1 MSNWNRK
8 YRPTSVD
15 ELHLKSVRE
24 QLQSLFTSGIFPQAL
39 LFAGP
44 KGTGKTSA
52 SRIIGAT
59 LNDPNNAKSL
69 ESIRSGSGKSTSF
82 SSPDLTEPLVS
93 KIFRGESYVVNEM
106 DAASNRGIDDVRQLK
121 ERVALPPQEGSVSVY
136 ILDEA
141 HMLTTEAFN
150 ALLKVLEEPPS
161 HAIFILATTEMH
173 KIPATVL
180 SRCQVI
186 QFHKASPEELSEAIS
201 NVLESEKIPFDE
213 AGLTEIILQSDG
225 SFRDAIK
232 LAEHASRSGAIS
244 TESVRSVSSGSLVE
258 QVQSIVTSILN
269 KDAKEVVTLFS
280 KLRDNKV
287 QQQYLHQQLLEY
299 LHDSMT
305 LAIENDDN
313 SSSLNV
319 RVCTFLLQEFSDEVL
334 TYSSPIPLLP
344 LELKALEIIARSQKK
359 SGGGGADGEPVRKS
373 SSSTKKHA
381 PVSKKALIEALEPA
395 LDLDYEMPVTQKFA
409 DTVSTAAGDGHIL
422 CTKWEQFAELV
433 ANENSTVAALIR
445 SAKPISGEHGSAT
458 IRVYYSFHQEQLQG
472 PKIAAILS
480 KPIAMLCGGHV
491 SLTFIKADVPE
502 TADVI
507 EVSDSTSLETLAAK
521 ALL

>member
-8 YRPTSVD
+8 YRPASVS
-15 ELHLKSVRE
+15 ELHLRSVRE
-24 QLQSLFTSGIFPQAL
+24 QLESLFTSGTFPQAL

-59 LNDPNNAKSL
+59 LNDPKNAKSL
-69 ESIRSGSGKSTSF
+69 DIIRGDSDKSTSF
-82 SSPDLTEPLVS
+82 SSPDISEPLVS

-106 DAASNRGIDDVRQLK
+106 DAASNRGIDDIRQLK
-121 ERVALPPQEGSVSVY
+121 ERVSLPPQEGSISVY

-186 QFHKASPEELSEAIS
+186 QFHKASPDELSEAITK
-201 NVLESEKIPFDE
+201 VLDSEKIPYDD
-213 AGLTEIILQSDG
+213 AGLTEIVLQSDG

-232 LAEHASRSGAIS
+232 LAELASRSGKIS
-244 TESVRSVSSGSLVE
+244 EQTVQTVSSGSLVD
-258 QVQSIVTSILN
+258 QVESIVAAILN
-269 KDAKEVVTLFS
+269 KNAKEVIVYFS
-280 KLRDNKV
+280 QLRENKV
-287 QQQYLHQQLLEY
+287 QQQYFHQQLMEY
-299 LHDSMT
+299 LHSSLT
-305 LAIENDDN
+305 EAIENDDN
-313 SSSLNV
+313 ASQLNT
-319 RVCTFLLQEFSDEVL
+319 RVCTFLLQEFSDESL
-334 TYSSPIPLLP
+334 TFTSPIPLLP

-359 SGGGGADGEPVRKS
+359 SDAGGKNPEKNSGKSS
-373 SSSTKKHA
+373 SSSTKKQ
-381 PVSKKALIEALEPA
+381 KASVEQVKEEVLVEAS
-395 LDLDYEMPVTQKFA
+395 DFKMPQPHPSV
-409 DTVSTAAGDGHIL
+409 DTVSNAAGDGQIL
-422 CTKWEQFAELV
+422 CTQWEKFADLV

-445 SAKPISGEHGSAT
+445 SAKPLSGERGTAK
-458 IRVYYSFHQEQLQG
+458 IRVYYSFHQEQLQE

-491 SLTFIKADVPE
+491 SLSFIKSDLPE

-507 EVSDSTSLETLAAK
+507 EVSDASSLESLAAK